1 MGSRCLFPS
10 SPSFP
15 LYSVMIW
22 GFIRVNKCAS
32 SLFINGYV
40 RGTSCG
46 LCLHLRVQVSYG
58 LARPSSVK
66 TCPWVLCPTAL
77 LFRSAQPATLRSSP
91 ALLGGT
97 WNIAG
102 RSFFSS
108 GQEGTLHLTLPCDS
122 FPGIIFRAGHKHTP
136 GAC

>member
-1 MGSRCLFPS
+1 MGSHCLIPS

-32 SLFINGYV
+32 SLFINVCV

-58 LARPSSVK
+58 LARPSSAK

-97 WNIAG
+97 WNTASC
-102 RSFFSS
+102 SFSSS